1 MSIKH
6 IVISGV
12 KWSAFSAILLA
23 ILQVVQLMI
32 LTRYLSPSDFGLM
45 AILMVV
51 IGFAQIFIDV
61 GMSNAIIYYSKITRT
76 QLSSLYWVNILM
88 ALLLTVVT
96 VVFAPYISVL
106 YNEPRM
112 ASLLRDLSLV
122 FILGGMGS
130 QYRVLCQKELMFDKI
145 SKVDILSSL
154 VSFVVVV
161 FLIVKGFGLYSLIY
175 STLLNVALSSLL
187 YMRIGFRSYG
197 VPSFVLDVR
206 GLKGFFRFGFFQLG
220 ERLFIYSHS
229 QIDILL
235 VGKLL
240 GIEAV
245 GIYSLAKTL
254 IMRVVGIINPIVSKV
269 TLPIMSKSKDDSFLL
284 KAYYLNSVKYLA
296 LIVAPIFLFISLLSL
311 PIVNV
316 LFGQKWVD
324 VVPVLQVLS
333 FYGFFRAI
341 GNPIGSLVLA
351 KGRADIG
358 FFWNLAM
365 LFCVP
370 LSILC
375 GSYMGLVGVSW
386 ALLGLAVALKLP
398 EYYLITKPL
407 CDAGF
412 NEYLKSFSKP
422 LLMVFIIGFV
432 LLPLMSISNIFY
444 MSASVLFVGVAMY
457 LFLLYVFERDF
468 RFFVNSRDFS
478 GLMWRK

>member
-1 MSIKH
+1 M
-6 IVISGV
+6 
-12 KWSAFSAILLA
+12 
-23 ILQVVQLMI
+23 
-32 LTRYLSPSDFGLM
+32 
-45 AILMVV
+45 
-51 IGFAQIFIDV
+51 
-61 GMSNAIIYYSKITRT
+61 
-76 QLSSLYWVNILM
+76 
-88 ALLLTVVT
+88 
-96 VVFAPYISVL
+96 
-106 YNEPRM
+106 
-112 ASLLRDLSLV
+112 
-122 FILGGMGS
+122 
-130 QYRVLCQKELMFDKI
+130 
-145 SKVDILSSL
+145 
-154 VSFVVVV
+154 
-161 FLIVKGFGLYSLIY
+161 
-175 STLLNVALSSLL
+175 
-187 YMRIGFRSYG
+187 
-197 VPSFVLDVR
+197 
-206 GLKGFFRFGFFQLG
+206 
-220 ERLFIYSHS
+220 
-229 QIDILL
+229 
-235 VGKLL
+235 
-240 GIEAV
+240 
-245 GIYSLAKTL
+245 
-254 IMRVVGIINPIVSKV
+254 
-269 TLPIMSKSKDDSFLL
+269 
-284 KAYYLNSVKYLA
+284 
-296 LIVAPIFLFISLLSL
+296 IVAPIFLFISLLSL